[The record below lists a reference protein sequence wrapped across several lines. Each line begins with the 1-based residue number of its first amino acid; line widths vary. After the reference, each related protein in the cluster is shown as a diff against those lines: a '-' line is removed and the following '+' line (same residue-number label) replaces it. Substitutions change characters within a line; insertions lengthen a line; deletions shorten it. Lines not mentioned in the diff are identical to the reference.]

1 MISAILL
8 ALAAFFNATMD
19 VISTRYDKSIFK
31 GIKNQQFWDWRI
43 SWKNK
48 WKNGDSTQGEKFFLA
63 SSMFSFMTDSWHLA
77 KGLMIILISSAIV
90 FYKPIFGILDIVLFN
105 CIWGVVFE
113 ACYGKILIKK

>member
-1 MISAILL
+1 MISIILL

-31 GIKNQQFWDWRI
+31 GMKNQQFWDWRI

-90 FYKPIFGILDIVLFN
+90 FYKPIFGIVDIVLFN

-113 ACYGKILIKK
+113 TCYTKILLK